1 MDSMNTHFSPQDA
14 YPTGAQD
21 VDLWLRLGMLARQ
34 RGQRVERL
42 GPNFRRFF
50 RGFGVKEVRVQDV
63 SLFQKTWPLEL
74 VHPRKLANDNETF
87 QPFEDV
93 SPSRKW

>member
-1 MDSMNTHFSPQDA
+1 MDSMDTHFSLQDA

-50 RGFGVKEVRVQDV
+50 RCFGVNEVKVQDDFFV
-63 SLFQKTWPLEL
+63 PENVATLT
-74 VHPRKLANDNETF
+74 NDNGTF
-87 QPFEDV
+87 QAFEDV
-93 SPSRKW
+93 SPSRK